1 MRVAHPHTK
10 IRLFLA
16 CECLCRLHAK
26 IKIRKKINI
35 AKCLPA
41 AVARRH
47 RIRTD
52 PGGGGPLSPF
62 TATAAGS
69 RKGPSARRAPATTA
83 RSTWI
88 REGRRYCL
96 RRVVCSLA
104 SAAMLPPAGR
114 RHTPGREKE
123 ERVPDGREFGGERG
137 GGGKRGEEIRR

>member
-69 RKGPSARRAPATTA
+69 RRGPSARRAPATTA

-88 REGRRYCL
+88 REGAATAFD
-96 RRVVCSLA
+96 A
-104 SAAMLPPAGR
+104 SCARWPLPPCSHPPAAATHPGERKR
-114 RHTPGREKE
+114 REFPRGESLGEREEEE
-123 ERVPDGREFGGERG
+123 EREER
-137 GGGKRGEEIRR
+137 R